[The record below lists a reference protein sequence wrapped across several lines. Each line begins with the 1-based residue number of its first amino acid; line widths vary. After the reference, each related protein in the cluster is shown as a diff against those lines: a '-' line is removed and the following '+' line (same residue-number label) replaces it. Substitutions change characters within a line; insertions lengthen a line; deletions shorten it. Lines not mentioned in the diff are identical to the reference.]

1 MPKKDRG
8 KKKKSELDEEDGDS
22 KLEERMAGLEMD
34 ESDEKPKKKKEKV
47 KRELYIIPICF
58 SSCLHYHSDM
68 SK

>member
-8 KKKKSELDEEDGDS
+8 KKKKSELDEEEDS

-47 KRELYIIPICF
+47 K
-58 SSCLHYHSDM
+58 
-68 SK
+68 K

>member
-47 KRELYIIPICF
+47 K
-58 SSCLHYHSDM
+58 
-68 SK
+68 K